1 MAITFRDDWL
11 EAFYVSDRRHR
22 KIPSTLE
29 ETLFRKLQILDAA
42 ADESDLRVPPGNRF
56 EHLQGNLRGWC
67 SIRINK
73 QYRLVF
79 RWVDGTA
86 EDTYLD
92 AHTYQG

>member
-42 ADESDLRVPPGNRF
+42 ADESDLRVQIGR
-56 EHLQGNLRGWC
+56 
-67 SIRINK
+67 
-73 QYRLVF
+73 
-79 RWVDGTA
+79 
-86 EDTYLD
+86 
-92 AHTYQG
+92 AHV